1 MKYFYSICIIIIS
14 LFIAT
19 SCKKEI
25 KLPDTSLEK
34 LYGKWNLVKSYGKH
48 GEGEIPSAGG
58 YQIWIS
64 FNNLG
69 EYDKYR
75 DSIQLVNGMYRVDQ
89 EVDSLSENYI
99 LTTTASYRYNGKEYN
114 LGDSLRIDF
123 KGDDT
128 LALYCD
134 CENGL
139 DYLYTRIK

>member
-1 MKYFYSICIIIIS
+1 

-58 YQIWIS
+58 YQIWIR
-64 FNNLG
+64 FDNFG
-69 EYDKYR
+69 IYEKYR
-75 DSIQLVNGMYRVDQ
+75 DSTQLVNGMYRVSQ
-89 EVDSLSENYI
+89 ESDTLIENFM
-99 LTTTASYRYNGKEYN
+99 LTTSAKYRYNGKEYD
-114 LGDSLRIDF
+114 LEDSLRMQFNRDY
-123 KGDDT
+123 T
-128 LALYCD
+128 LALFCD